1 MAISMVDDAAPQPSC
16 MQSDRLPEVQELKLS
31 EAIRLGQVASYQVL
45 CLDIRDPEL
54 HAALTSTSEGAG
66 SVAVRGA
73 RLAAVQTGLMRA
85 TVEERFRRV
94 LFFHSRIGEA
104 EAMAAGGPAIATR
117 LAEDD
122 PDTFPPAERVWADWL
137 YGEHPPLRR
146 RQVLDE
152 FASGFLGGDGF
163 EGRDIPA
170 ALRVLSSVRDLG
182 EGAHWRRTLRMPI
195 RPLGRILPA
204 YQLDPSNNIL
214 EYPQAFCSQ
223 RGLREPF
230 TILGDTLAC
239 DSCLSGPVMSWRQMS
254 TGYPPTYPPH

>member
-1 MAISMVDDAAPQPSC
+1 
-16 MQSDRLPEVQELKLS
+16 
-31 EAIRLGQVASYQVL
+31 
-45 CLDIRDPEL
+45 
-54 HAALTSTSEGAG
+54 
-66 SVAVRGA
+66 
-73 RLAAVQTGLMRA
+73 
-85 TVEERFRRV
+85 V

-152 FASGFLGGDGF
+152 FASDFLGGDEF
-163 EGRDIPA
+163 EDRDIPA
-170 ALRVLSSVRDLG
+170 ALWALRSVRDLG
-182 EGAHWRRTLRMPI
+182 EGAHWRRTLGMHI
-195 RPLGRILPA
+195 RPLGCILPA
-204 YQLDPSNNIL
+204 YQLDPPNNIL

-230 TILGDTLAC
+230 TILGDTLA
-239 DSCLSGPVMSWRQMS
+239 
-254 TGYPPTYPPH
+254 

>member
-1 MAISMVDDAAPQPSC
+1 
-16 MQSDRLPEVQELKLS
+16 
-31 EAIRLGQVASYQVL
+31 
-45 CLDIRDPEL
+45 
-54 HAALTSTSEGAG
+54 
-66 SVAVRGA
+66 VRGA

-85 TVEERFRRV
+85 AVEERFRRV

-152 FASGFLGGDGF
+152 FASDFLGGDGF
-163 EGRDIPA
+163 EGRDTPA
-170 ALRVLSSVRDLG
+170 ALWVLSSVRDLG

-195 RPLGRILPA
+195 RPLGCILPA
-204 YQLDPSNNIL
+204 SNQTHRIIFLNTRKL
-214 EYPQAFCSQ
+214 FAPNEACASHS
-223 RGLREPF
+223 RSLA
-230 TILGDTLAC
+230 TLSRVTPA
-239 DSCLSGPVMSWRQMS
+239 SLALL
-254 TGYPPTYPPH
+254 